1 MKLLD
6 ALTHNESRRAKPQ
19 ACGRHRAGPRRPP
32 ARRRGEPQ
40 WGQSIWARGSG
51 LGRGLGRS
59 VWGADNHLLN
69 SSLPTKPGFQATSS
83 RQLSRVPPALSSS
96 VLLPLRDAPKA
107 PHLQSHIIWR
117 HTHWVS
123 PRGRGRPPSPLA
135 TGTAVHSKRS
145 WTRLGSPGWGET
157 ELSSADQDPGLCEV
171 EGHPSPQLR
180 PATPLLSVPEPVPEP
195 LGRAPPQGPWPLG
208 QSIADARACQ
218 ALTLWSRAGPGS
230 ASSLPSLGATA
241 G

>member
-123 PRGRGRPPSPLA
+123 PRGRGRGLPRHWPRAQQCTVNAAGSTWGPPAGVRRNCPQPTRTRGSVRSRATLPPS
-135 TGTAVHSKRS
+135 
-145 WTRLGSPGWGET
+145 
-157 ELSSADQDPGLCEV
+157 
-171 EGHPSPQLR
+171 
-180 PATPLLSVPEPVPEP
+180 
-195 LGRAPPQGPWPLG
+195 
-208 QSIADARACQ
+208 
-218 ALTLWSRAGPGS
+218 
-230 ASSLPSLGATA
+230 
-241 G
+241 

>member
-1 MKLLD
+1 MLLHIMKADEL
-6 ALTHNESRRAKPQ
+6 SPRRAADTELGPGGLQQEDVGSPSGVRAYGQGAQ
-19 ACGRHRAGPRRPP
+19 AWAGAWEDHVR
-32 ARRRGEPQ
+32 
-40 WGQSIWARGSG
+40 
-51 LGRGLGRS
+51 
-59 VWGADNHLLN
+59 GADNHLLN

-145 WTRLGSPGWGET
+145 WIRLGSPGWGET

-195 LGRAPPQGPWPLG
+195 LGRAPPQGPRPLG

-218 ALTLWSRAGPGS
+218 ALTLWSQAGPGS